1 MEVVFS
7 LVEIRFIIK
16 YYKVFISKHTSL
28 GDAQKQFNVLPPVSF
43 LKYAPKQ

>member
-28 GDAQKQFNVLPPVSF
+28 GDAQKQFNVLPTCLVS
-43 LKYAPKQ
+43 KICP